1 MCADLDQGLAAED
14 VRAREQVVGDG
25 AQGVEV
31 AAPVEGG
38 LSSIASTRVG
48 SVKTAAEARNPSPRP
63 FAEMLPVLGA
73 AG

>member
-1 MCADLDQGLAAED
+1 VKTEKGGSFADFEKDLH
-14 VRAREQVVGDG
+14 RM
-25 AQGVEV
+25 
-31 AAPVEGG
+31 
-38 LSSIASTRVG
+38 SSIASTRVG